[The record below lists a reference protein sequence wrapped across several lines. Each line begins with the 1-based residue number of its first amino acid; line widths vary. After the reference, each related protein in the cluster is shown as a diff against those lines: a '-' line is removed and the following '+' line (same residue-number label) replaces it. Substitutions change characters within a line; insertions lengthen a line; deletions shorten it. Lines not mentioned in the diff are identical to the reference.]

1 MRVFV
6 TGGSGFI
13 GSNLVDALV
22 SLGHDVVVYDNLST
36 GRVEFLSSC
45 RDKIELVEADILD
58 LDRLKHAMS
67 GCDMVIHLAANADVR
82 GGLSNPYR
90 DLDQN
95 TLGTHNVLESMR
107 ANGVNRIAFSST
119 SSVYG
124 EATQIPTPETE
135 SFPIQ
140 TSLYGASKLAG
151 EALIQAYC
159 EGYGFRGWIFR
170 FVSIVGP
177 RYTHGHIYDF
187 VEKLRDTPDRLEILG
202 NGLQRKSY
210 LHVADCVSGILC
222 AIERAE
228 QKVNIFNIAHTESC
242 TVLQSAGWIS
252 EELGLQ
258 PTMQVGESERGW
270 VGDNPVIV
278 LDASRL
284 ESLGWK
290 PSTGLEEGI
299 RSTVSWL
306 NENRWVFK
314 DVR

>member
-1 MRVFV
+1 MRIFV

-22 SLGHDVVVYDNLST
+22 SLKHDVVVYDNLST
-36 GRVEFLSSC
+36 GRVEFLSSSL
-45 RDKIELVEADILD
+45 DQIELVEADILNTE
-58 LDRLKHAMS
+58 RLEHSMK

-82 GGLSNPYR
+82 GGLSDPYK
-90 DLDQN
+90 DLNQN
-95 TLGTHNVLESMR
+95 TLGTHNVLEAMR
-107 ANGVNRIAFSST
+107 ANGINRIAFSST

-140 TSLYGASKLAG
+140 TSLYAASKLAG

-187 VEKLRDTPDRLEILG
+187 VKKLDETPDSLEILG

-222 AIERAE
+222 AIERAK

-252 EELGLQ
+252 QELGLD
-258 PTMQVGESERGW
+258 PTMHVGVSERGW
-270 VGDNPVIV
+270 VGDNPVII
-278 LDASRL
+278 LDASKL
-284 ESLGWK
+284 ESLGWM
-290 PSTGLEEGI
+290 PGTSLEQGI

-306 NENRWVFK
+306 KENRWIY
-314 DVR
+314 RSGQ